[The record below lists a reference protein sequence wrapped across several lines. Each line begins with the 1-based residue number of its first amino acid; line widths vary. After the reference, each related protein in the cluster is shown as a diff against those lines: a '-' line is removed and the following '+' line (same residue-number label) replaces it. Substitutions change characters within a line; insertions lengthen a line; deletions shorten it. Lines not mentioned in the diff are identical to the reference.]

1 MICRIDVSRPPGVSS
16 CRIASGACWRAA
28 RSSERTMKSA
38 LAGPIAPLIGITTAG
53 RAAAG
58 LRWAGR
64 GDRGAYDEQ
73 RREQRGA
80 RDPRGQRVTR
90 VAAGRGRRRRRP
102 VTMKVHR
109 GVRAARGRVPSGWRK
124 GPGPMLKD

>member
-38 LAGPIAPLIGITTAG
+38 LAGPIAPLIGITTTG

-58 LRWAGR
+58 ASAG
-64 GDRGAYDEQ
+64 GGA
-73 RREQRGA
+73 A
-80 RDPRGQRVTR
+80 T
-90 VAAGRGRRRRRP
+90 AAH
-102 VTMKVHR
+102 TTSSAANS
-109 GVRAARGRVPSGWRK
+109 AARATRADSG
-124 GPGPMLKD
+124 

>member
-38 LAGPIAPLIGITTAG
+38 LAGPIAPLIGITMTG

-58 LRWAGR
+58 
-64 GDRGAYDEQ
+64 
-73 RREQRGA
+73 
-80 RDPRGQRVTR
+80 
-90 VAAGRGRRRRRP
+90 AAGASADGGAA
-102 VTMKVHR
+102 TAATAAHTTSSAANS
-109 GVRAARGRVPSGWRK
+109 AARATRADSG
-124 GPGPMLKD
+124 